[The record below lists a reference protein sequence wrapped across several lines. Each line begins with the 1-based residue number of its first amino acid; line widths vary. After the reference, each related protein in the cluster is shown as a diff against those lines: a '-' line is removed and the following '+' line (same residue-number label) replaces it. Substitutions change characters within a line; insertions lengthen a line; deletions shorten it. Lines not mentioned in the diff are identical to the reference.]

1 MVEAGRQGKKE
12 GQTQQLRHA
21 GHQGIWASFCN
32 TEAVVE
38 EPRGRR
44 TARCWLGRMPGSE
57 WRRYLSKEKTE
68 KKTQTTYRPRSIP
81 TGMPVVF

>member
-21 GHQGIWASFCN
+21 RHQGIWASFCN

-38 EPRGRR
+38 EPRGFS
-44 TARCWLGRMPGSE
+44 WQ
-57 WRRYLSKEKTE
+57 TE
-68 KKTQTTYRPRSIP
+68 QTRSPACRSRFVTCDPESTLHGPPRL
-81 TGMPVVF
+81 